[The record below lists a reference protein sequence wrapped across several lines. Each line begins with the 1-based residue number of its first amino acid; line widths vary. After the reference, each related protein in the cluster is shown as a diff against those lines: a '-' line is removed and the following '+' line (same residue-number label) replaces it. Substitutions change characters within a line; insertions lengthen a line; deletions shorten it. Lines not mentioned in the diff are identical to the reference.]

1 MNLLV
6 IVLILLLLLGGG
18 GFYIGGPAIGG
29 GGLGL
34 VLIICIIV
42 YAMGGFRKGWNLP
55 FMINLIKFTEESFP
69 NGYSRKDCMDQLA
82 KIENR
87 LTSMRFESRGLAD
100 EAEKLNSQ
108 LIEGGRTE

>member
-1 MNLLV
+1 
-6 IVLILLLLLGGG
+6 
-18 GFYIGGPAIGG
+18 
-29 GGLGL
+29 
-34 VLIICIIV
+34 
-42 YAMGGFRKGWNLP
+42 
-55 FMINLIKFTEESFP
+55 MINLIKFTEESFP